1 MLESRRV
8 LVVDDDEIIRG
19 FVSEAL
25 ADEGYEIRTAA
36 NGRRALDVLREWK
49 PNLIVLDL
57 MMPEMDGWTFRAEQ
71 RKLPDAAEVPV
82 VVLSAVRDLRAQA
95 AALDAAS
102 ALGKPFELDELLR
115 TVGRFTAEEG
125 APPTS

>member
-1 MLESRRV
+1 MPEGRRV

-25 ADEGYEIRTAA
+25 QDEGYEIRTAA
-36 NGRRALDVLREWK
+36 NGRHALDVLREWK

-71 RKLPDAAEVPV
+71 RKLPEAADVPV

-95 AALDAAS
+95 AALGAAS
-102 ALGKPFELDELLR
+102 VLGKPFELDDLLQ
-115 TVGRFTAEEG
+115 TVSRFAAAG
-125 APPTS
+125 

>member
-1 MLESRRV
+1 MHEGRRV

-25 ADEGYEIRTAA
+25 QDEGYEIRTAA
-36 NGRRALDVLREWK
+36 NGRHALDVLREWK
-49 PNLIVLDL
+49 PNLIVLNL

-71 RKLPDAAEVPV
+71 RKLPEAADVPV

-95 AALDAAS
+95 AALGAAS
-102 ALGKPFELDELLR
+102 VLGKPFELDDLLQ
-115 TVGRFTAEEG
+115 TVSRFAAAG
-125 APPTS
+125 